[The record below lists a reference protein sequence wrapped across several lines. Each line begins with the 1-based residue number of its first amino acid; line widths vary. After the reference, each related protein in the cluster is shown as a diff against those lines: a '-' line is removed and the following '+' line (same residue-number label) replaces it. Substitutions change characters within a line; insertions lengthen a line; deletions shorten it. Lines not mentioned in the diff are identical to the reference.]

1 MKTFIWEG
9 TDQHNQTVHG
19 KIQAPNHQLAREILK
34 NQSIQITTLCA
45 KNFITQYKNNYRNV
59 SSKDISLFLNQ
70 LATLISANI
79 PLTQAIQFI
88 QQGCKKL
95 KLNALLQSISTS
107 LREGNSFSYTL
118 KQHPQHFVTL
128 ICQLI
133 HIAEQSG
140 TLDIMLNNII
150 QHDLKT
156 QTLKNK
162 IKKALLYPAII
173 IFVTLIVLLIML
185 TFIIPQFATLFES
198 YNTTLPF
205 LTRMVIDA
213 STFIKNFGWIFF
225 IFLCGSIGGL
235 FFAQHKHPSV
245 KRRLDYYILRA
256 PFIGDLIK
264 KTTVARIAHTLA
276 LMLTAGIPLLDAIK
290 LTSNIRHNLTFS
302 AALNQM
308 QNHVS
313 QGQML
318 HRAMQIHP
326 LFSAFCVQMVA
337 IGEEAGKL
345 DEMLQKVA
353 SVYESDIDRTMGYL
367 ERSLEPMLMTII
379 SVIVG
384 VLVAAMYLPIFKLGR
399 MM

>member
-19 KIQAPNHQLAREILK
+19 KIQAPNSPLAREILQ
-34 NQSIQITTLCA
+34 NQSIKITSLFA
-45 KNFITQYKNNYRNV
+45 KNFITPYKNNYRNV

-79 PLTQAIQFI
+79 ALTQSIQFI
-88 QQGCKKL
+88 QQDCKKIKL
-95 KLNALLQSISTS
+95 KALLHSLLTS

-118 KQHPQHFVTL
+118 KQHPQYFATL

-173 IFVTLIVLLIML
+173 IFVTLIVLLIMF

-198 YNTTLPF
+198 YSATLPW
-205 LTRMVIDA
+205 LTRMVIHA
-213 STFIKNFGWIFF
+213 STFIKNFGWILF
-225 IFLCGSIGGL
+225 IFLCGSMGGV
-235 FFAQHKHPSV
+235 FFARQKYPAI
-245 KRRLDYYILRA
+245 KQRLDDYILHV
-256 PFIGDLIK
+256 PCIGNLIK
-264 KTTVARIAHTLA
+264 KTTVARIAHALA
-276 LMLTAGIPLLDAIK
+276 LMLAAGIPLLEAIK
-290 LTSNIRHNLTFS
+290 LASKIPHNLTFS
-302 AALNQM
+302 ATLNQM
-308 QNHVS
+308 QNHVR

-318 HRAMQIHP
+318 HHAMRIHP
-326 LFSAFCVQMVA
+326 LFSALCVQMVA

-345 DEMLQKVA
+345 EEMLQKVA
-353 SVYESDIDRTMGYL
+353 FVYESDIDRTMGYL

-384 VLVAAMYLPIFKLGR
+384 ILVAAMYLPIFKLGR
-399 MM
+399 MI